1 VVWPNLLACTLQDQ
15 AALDHG
21 DRIIHMMFPG
31 CAMPSIVMPPP
42 LAAQAPARLS
52 TVPVQPPVLSVGLLL
67 LKQTGGNPVTS
78 GAGGSGWVV

>member
-1 VVWPNLLACTLQDQ
+1 
-15 AALDHG
+15 
-21 DRIIHMMFPG
+21 
-31 CAMPSIVMPPP
+31 MPSIVMPPP

-78 GAGGSGWVV
+78 GAGGSGGVV